1 MSRSDSSGQ
10 DRLSKRRRYRRL
22 SFGFAI
28 GGTLGF
34 VAAANAGY
42 PLVGVG
48 LYWLGFLAF
57 VGVWHGTA
65 VTLFDQHDVALERR
79 ASHITLNV
87 IAGLAVGVGVFAG
100 ESGTALAVASVVAIV
115 AAAVLAA
122 GIGAVFPRF
131 AAVDFAGARRA
142 VPPSK
147 VAYGVFSQALT
158 LAVVAGAVVVDDS
171 VRELS
176 AVVLSAWLPFGLT
189 VSVDTLA
196 TGSWIVLG
204 CVAVAVPIAYRV
216 AVKRVNDYR
225 LA

>member
-1 MSRSDSSGQ
+1 
-10 DRLSKRRRYRRL
+10 
-22 SFGFAI
+22 
-28 GGTLGF
+28 
-34 VAAANAGY
+34 
-42 PLVGVG
+42 
-48 LYWLGFLAF
+48 
-57 VGVWHGTA
+57 
-65 VTLFDQHDVALERR
+65 
-79 ASHITLNV
+79 
-87 IAGLAVGVGVFAG
+87 
-100 ESGTALAVASVVAIV
+100 VVAVV

-158 LAVVAGAVVVDDS
+158 LAVAAGAVVIDDS
-171 VRELS
+171 VRELG

-189 VSVDTLA
+189 VSVDTLT

-204 CVAVAVPIAYRV
+204 IIGVAVPIAYCV
-216 AVKRVNDYR
+216 AVRRVEKYR